1 MLDSD
6 SFTSARAKYNADK
19 NRYPDKI
26 PCMSTNFESQKYN
39 IVGALQV
46 KGYLAHAWGGMVNRD
61 PTTSM
66 PAISM

>member
-46 KGYLAHAWGGMVNRD
+46 KGYLAHA
-61 PTTSM
+61 
-66 PAISM
+66 